1 MVNTFVKE
9 IVIPS
14 EIKLDEKTATPY
26 YGKFIAEPYEK
37 GFGHTVGNSF
47 RRILLS
53 QIDGAA
59 VVAVRIKGVTHEY
72 SVLDGV
78 KEDVI
83 NIILNLKKLRLKV
96 NSEDERITLFIS
108 QKGKKTVTAK
118 DIKENSSVEIVNKDL
133 EIATLE
139 AGAVFEVELEVVKGV
154 GYMTSDEIRKSITLP
169 QDFIPVDA
177 LFSPVTK
184 VNYTVENAR
193 VGQKTDY
200 DKLVLEVWTD
210 GSVTAKEAVEKAG
223 GLLSFSLT
231 PFLGTPKP
239 KAQVQGKEEQSQLS
253 EEDQELKELM
263 ESGVDIIELS
273 SRAANCLK
281 VANIQTIGE
290 LISKTENELLAVK
303 NFGQKSLD
311 EIKEKLEELGLSLG
325 MLKK

>member
-1 MVNTFVKE
+1 MPSTFVKE

-14 EIKLDEKTATPY
+14 EIKLDEKTSTET

-47 RRILLS
+47 RRTLLS
-53 QIDGAA
+53 QIEGAA
-59 VVAVRIKGVTHEY
+59 IAAVRIKGVTHEY

-83 NIILNLKKLRLKV
+83 NIILNLKKLRLKIT
-96 NSEDERITLFIS
+96 SEEDRVTLFLS
-108 QKGKKTVTAK
+108 HKGKKILTAA

-133 EIATLE
+133 HIATLE
-139 AGAVFEVELEVVKGV
+139 AGANFEAELEVVKGV
-154 GYMTSDEIRKSITLP
+154 GYMTSDEVRKALTLP

-200 DKLVLEVWTD
+200 DKLILEVWTD
-210 GSVTAKEAVEKAG
+210 GSVSPKEAVEKAG
-223 GLLSFSLT
+223 NLISVSLT
-231 PFLGTPKP
+231 PFIGAEKAKAEKETGTN
-239 KAQVQGKEEQSQLS
+239 AVESQ
-253 EEDQELKELM
+253 EDQEMRELL

-290 LISKTENELLAVK
+290 LVSKTEQELLAVK

-325 MLKK
+325 MNKK

>member
-1 MVNTFVKE
+1 MPNTFVKD

-14 EIKLDEKTATPY
+14 EIKLEEKTSTQN
-26 YGKFIAEPYEK
+26 YGKFTAEPYEK

-47 RRILLS
+47 RRTLLS

-108 QKGKKTVTAK
+108 QKGKKSVTAA

-133 EIATLE
+133 HIATLE
-139 AGAVFEVELEVVKGV
+139 AGAVLEAELEVAKGV
-154 GYMTSDEIRKSITLP
+154 GYMTSDEIRKALTLP

-200 DKLVLEVWTD
+200 DKLILEVWTD
-210 GSVTAKEAVEKAG
+210 GSISPKEAVEKSG
-223 GLLSFSLT
+223 NLISQSLT
-231 PFLGTPKP
+231 PFLGEPKP
-239 KAQVQGKEEQSQLS
+239 KTGKQETVHTSEN
-253 EEDQELKELM
+253 EEDQELKELL

-290 LISKTENELLAVK
+290 LVSKTEQELLAVK

-325 MLKK
+325 MTKK

>member
-1 MVNTFVKE
+1 MVNTFVKD
-9 IVIPS
+9 IVVPS
-14 EIKLDEKTATPY
+14 EIKLDEKTSTPY
-26 YGKFIAEPYEK
+26 YGKFIAEPYEE

-47 RRILLS
+47 RRTLLS

-72 SVLDGV
+72 SQLDGV

-96 NSEDERITLFIS
+96 HSEDERITLFIS
-108 QKGKKTVTAK
+108 QKGKKTVTAA
-118 DIKENSSVEIVNKDL
+118 DIKENSSVEIINKDL

-139 AGAVFEVELEVVKGV
+139 AGAVFEAELEVVKGV
-154 GYMTSDEIRKSITLP
+154 GYMTSDEIRKSLTLP

-193 VGQKTDY
+193 VGQKTDF
-200 DKLVLEVWTD
+200 DKLILEVWTD
-210 GSVTAKEAVEKAG
+210 GSISPKEAVEKAA
-223 GLLSFSLT
+223 GLLQFSLN
-231 PFLGTPKP
+231 PFIGEASSKKTHE
-239 KAQVQGKEEQSQLS
+239 KEESS
-253 EEDQELKELM
+253 AVNAEDQELNELL
-263 ESGVDIIELS
+263 EGSVDVIELS

-281 VANIQTIGE
+281 VANIQTIRE
-290 LISKTENELLAVK
+290 LVSKTEDELLAVK

-311 EIKEKLEELGLSLG
+311 EIKEKLDELGLSLG
-325 MLKK
+325 MLNK